1 MRNTLVILFATIIAT
16 FWASSAENRPPN
28 IIFIIADD
36 LGYGD
41 VGCYGQKKI
50 KTPNLDNLAREGIRF
65 TQHYS
70 GSPVCAPSRCVLL
83 TGKHT
88 GHAFIRDNKEVK
100 PEGQY
105 PIPEDTV
112 TIAKLLKKLGYTT
125 GAVGKW
131 GLGSQNSSGSPLKQ
145 GFDYFFGYNCQRHAH
160 NYYPIYLWENDK
172 KVTIDNPEIPSYQKF
187 PVDADPTNPKN
198 YEKYSG
204 KVYSPDLIAE
214 KARNFVVQNKNKP
227 FFLYWATTVPHVAL
241 QVPQDS
247 LAEYLGKFDDKPYLG
262 DNSYLPHYTP
272 RAAYAAMITRMDNE
286 IGKMVNLIK
295 SLGLEDN
302 TIFVFTSDNGPVLK
316 VGGADPEFF
325 NSTGGLRGYKG
336 SLYEGGIRVPLI
348 VRWKNHI
355 QPNKTSDF
363 VCGFEDWLP
372 TILELCGRSDL
383 IPKDCDGTSFANVLF
398 GKNAPEKPFIYRE
411 FPGYGGQQS
420 VRMGDWKLIKTGMLR
435 RNQNQP
441 STVELFNLKT
451 DPFEKTN
458 LISQHPEIVEKL
470 EKILSREH
478 IPSDVF
484 PFPPIDNKK

>member
-1 MRNTLVILFATIIAT
+1 MRKIHVLILLAIFVICIQVN
-16 FWASSAENRPPN
+16 SVEVRPPN

-41 VGCYGQKKI
+41 IGCYGQKFI
-50 KTPNLDNLAREGIRF
+50 KTPNIDKLASEGIRF

-83 TGKHT
+83 TGKHS
-88 GHAFIRDNKEVK
+88 GHAFIRDNKEAK

-105 PIPEDTV
+105 PIPENTI
-112 TIAKLLKKLGYTT
+112 TIAKLLKKLGYAT

-131 GLGSQNSSGSPLKQ
+131 GLGAPDSTGSPLKQ

-160 NYYPIYLWENDK
+160 NYYPTYLWENDK
-172 KVTIDNPEIPSYQKF
+172 KVPLDNPEIPAYQKF
-187 PVDADPTNPKN
+187 PSDADPKNPKN
-198 YEKYSG
+198 YEKYIG
-204 KVYSPDLIAE
+204 KIYSPDVISE
-214 KARNFVVQNKNKP
+214 KARSFVMQNKDKP

-247 LAEYLGKFDDKPYLG
+247 LNEYLGKFDDKPYLG
-262 DNSYLPHYTP
+262 GNGYLPHYSP

-295 SLGLEDN
+295 SLGLEES

-316 VGGADPEFF
+316 VGGTDPEFF

-336 SLYEGGIRVPLI
+336 SLYEGGIRVPLV

-355 QPNKTSDF
+355 QSGKISDY

-372 TILELCGRSDL
+372 TILDLCGGNAI
-383 IPKDCDGTSFANVLF
+383 IPKDCDGVSFAPILF
-398 GKNAPEKPFIYRE
+398 GKNAPPKPFLYRE
-411 FPGYGGQQS
+411 FPGYGGQQA
-420 VRMGDWKLIKTGMLR
+420 VRMGDWKLIKTSMLR
-435 RNQNQP
+435 RNQK
-441 STVELFNLKT
+441 TTIELFNLKT
-451 DPFEKTN
+451 DPYEKTN
-458 LISQHPEIVEKL
+458 VISEYPEIVKKL
-470 EKILSREH
+470 EEILVREH
-478 IPSDVF
+478 IPSEVF